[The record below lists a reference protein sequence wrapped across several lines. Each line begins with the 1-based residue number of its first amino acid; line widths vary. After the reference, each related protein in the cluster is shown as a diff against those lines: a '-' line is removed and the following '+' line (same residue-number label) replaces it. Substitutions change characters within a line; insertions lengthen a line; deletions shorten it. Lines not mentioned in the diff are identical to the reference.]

1 MYLSNSQALTHLSE
15 ESKIIL
21 NVTNNRPKD
30 IHSILTKRDIN
41 PPVHLYRKVSSQG
54 NSASQTESRQV
65 NSLSCKLITKKA
77 KRVIVMMMA
86 LETPDG

>member
-1 MYLSNSQALTHLSE
+1 MYLSNSQALKHLSE
-15 ESKIIL
+15 VSKIIL
-21 NVTNNRPKD
+21 NVTNRPKD

-54 NSASQTESRQV
+54 NPASQTESRLV
-65 NSLSCKLITKKA
+65 NSLSYKLITKL
-77 KRVIVMMMA
+77 RGLIVMMMA

>member
-1 MYLSNSQALTHLSE
+1 MYLLNSQALTHLSE
-15 ESKIIL
+15 VSKIIL
-21 NVTNNRPKD
+21 NVTNRPKD

-54 NSASQTESRQV
+54 NLASQTESTRLV
-65 NSLSCKLITKKA
+65 NSLSYKLISKL
-77 KRVIVMMMA
+77 RGVIVMMMA